1 MSKMSNR
8 NYRIRLRQ
16 LVGVLIG
23 LVLTGGVLSAPGVAQ
38 APIRVY
44 VDGHLINFD
53 VPPNVIQ
60 GRVLVPLRGVFE
72 QLGARVDYDAR
83 TQHIVAVRGEQTVE
97 LTLGSRQ
104 ARVGGAPKLL
114 DVPAFTIA
122 DRTMV
127 PLRFISESLGASVQ
141 WVEASRVILIG
152 SSGSVPA
159 QPPAGQVPPPAPQP
173 QAQTVTGR
181 LVAVTTGDNPRI
193 VVRSNGND
201 ETIAVLPDTA
211 IYRFNAQSNA
221 GGSAPLAALR
231 RGDRV
236 TAVVNA
242 QNQASKITATYRVTA
257 GGRIASVN
265 SANRTVTLTNG
276 QSFAVL
282 NDAEIT
288 LNGSP
293 ADWSALQNGR
303 DARFLV
309 VEGTNQAYA
318 VRVATSAQ
326 APPASVAMPRIA
338 SPANGKTIS
347 STFTVEGTAQPGA
360 LLIVKAQPRL
370 LGDTKQVQTTVN
382 SDGRWSVNMNVAS
395 LPFVTFPYVISAV
408 EFVNGVQSDPT
419 SIEVNVR

>member
-1 MSKMSNR
+1 M
-8 NYRIRLRQ
+8 RQ
-16 LVGVLIG
+16 NWQVRQVAAVLIG
-23 LVLTGGVLSAPGVAQ
+23 FAVAGGLLFIPTQGTAQ
-38 APIRVY
+38 SPIRVY
-44 VDGHLINFD
+44 VDGQLVNFD

-72 QLGARVDYDAR
+72 RLGATVDYDGH

-104 ARVGGAPKLL
+104 ARVNGKPSLL
-114 DVPAFTIA
+114 DVPAFTIG

-152 SSGSVPA
+152 ASGGVPA
-159 QPPAGQVPPPAPQP
+159 QPPAAQPQP
-173 QAQTVTGR
+173 QPQPQEQTISGR
-181 LVAVTTGDNPRI
+181 LLAVTTGDTPRV
-193 VVRSNGND
+193 VVRSND
-201 ETIAVLPDTA
+201 HDQTIGVRPDTA
-211 IYRFNAQSNA
+211 IYRFNADTNA
-221 GGSAPLAALR
+221 GGSAPLGSLR
-231 RGDRV
+231 RGDNV
-236 TAVVNA
+236 AVVVNA
-242 QNQASKITATYRVTA
+242 QNQATKITATYRVSP

-265 SANRTVTLTNG
+265 AANRTVTLANG
-276 QSFAVL
+276 QTFVVL

-288 LNGSP
+288 LNGAP

-303 DARFLV
+303 AARFLV

-318 VRVATSAQ
+318 VRVSSSAQ
-326 APPASVAMPRIA
+326 APPASVAVPRIA
-338 SPANGKTIS
+338 SPANGQTVG

-360 LLIVKAQPRL
+360 ILLVKAQPRL

-382 SDGRWSVNMNVAS
+382 SDGRWSVKMNVAS

-408 EFVNGVQSDPT
+408 EIVNGAQSDPA
-419 SIEVNVR
+419 SIEINVH

>member
-1 MSKMSNR
+1 MRQVRKVR
-8 NYRIRLRQ
+8 RIAAA
-16 LVGVLIG
+16 LIG
-23 LVLTGGVLSAPGVAQ
+23 VAVAGGVLFVTTQSIAQSA
-38 APIRVY
+38 IRVY
-44 VDGHLINFD
+44 VDGQIVNFD

-72 QLGARVDYDAR
+72 RLGATVDYDGK

-104 ARVGGAPKLL
+104 ARLNGKPALL
-114 DVPAFTIA
+114 DVPAFTVG

-152 SSGSVPA
+152 ASGGVPA
-159 QPPAGQVPPPAPQP
+159 QPPAGQAPPPAQPQP
-173 QAQTVTGR
+173 QGQTISGR
-181 LVAVTTGDNPRI
+181 LVAVTTGDNPKI
-193 VVRSNGND
+193 VVRSNQQD
-201 ETIAVLPDTA
+201 QTIGVLPDTA

-221 GGSAPLAALR
+221 GGSAPLASLR
-231 RGDRV
+231 NGDSV
-236 TAVVNA
+236 TVVTNA
-242 QNQASKITATYRVTA
+242 QNQATKITATYRVSP

-265 SANRTVTLTNG
+265 SSNRTVTLANG
-276 QSFAVL
+276 QSFVVL

-288 LNGSP
+288 LNGAP

-303 DARFLV
+303 GARFLV

-318 VRVATSAQ
+318 VHISTSAQ
-326 APPASVAMPRIA
+326 APPASITAPRIA
-338 SPANGKTIS
+338 SPANGQTVGN
-347 STFTVEGTAQPGA
+347 TFSIQGTAQPGA
-360 LLIVKAQPRL
+360 LIVVKAQPRL

-408 EFVNGVQSDPT
+408 EVVNGTQSDPT
-419 SIEVNVR
+419 SIEVNVH